1 MSRVDANGLLIIHA
15 AETRQKMNDLLERM
29 EADQAMRQLF
39 VSDPTRVIKEFI
51 VPEAGDVPAAE
62 VSRGNRLL
70 FSLLSNDGFM
80 AWAAEFERNLRAQ
93 ATEAMQL
100 DDPAEALRA
109 YLAST
114 DRNRLHSDLAA
125 GVARFADQE
134 LIANLLVTPA
144 SSSAVLVVP
153 IVAIDSVIAVIAAFT
168 VVGLLVA
175 LTVAAE
181 TAEGSVLV
189 SRLDLATVANQ
200 LGQQLAAR
208 AAELRQQGG
217 LTGYPLGGQE

>member
-1 MSRVDANGLLIIHA
+1 MDANGLLIIHA